1 MSIYYVI
8 IGLAMGASW
17 LVGNMLKRKFKQY
30 SQVPLKTGLTGKEVA
45 ERMLADNGITD
56 VTVMAVPG
64 QLTDHYHP
72 GKKTVNL
79 SEWVHNEK
87 TVAAAAV
94 AAHEVGHAIQHAQ
107 SYRWLG
113 MRSKLVPVVNAGG
126 KLSTFVIF
134 AGIGMMAAQSA
145 LGTLGSGV
153 ALFGAALFGLT
164 TLFAFVTLPVEF
176 DASKRAMAYV
186 TNSGIVTSQE
196 STQAKDA
203 LKWAAMTYVV
213 AALASLA
220 QLAYWLYIILNR
232 R

>member
-1 MSIYYVI
+1 MGMYYVI
-8 IGLAMGASW
+8 IGLTMGASW
-17 LVGNMLKRKFKQY
+17 LVGNMLKRKFKKY
-30 SQVPLKTGLTGKEVA
+30 SQVSLKSNMTGKEVA
-45 ERMLADNGITD
+45 EKMLADAGITD
-56 VTVMAVPG
+56 VQVMAVPG

-79 SEWVHNEK
+79 SEWVHNER

-94 AAHEVGHAIQHAQ
+94 AAHEVGHAVQHAE

-113 MRSKLVPVVNAGG
+113 MRSKLVPMVNLGG

-134 AGIGMMAAQSA
+134 AGVGLMAAQSV
-145 LGTLGSGV
+145 LGSSV

-176 DASKRAMAYV
+176 DASNRAMAYV
-186 TNSGIVTSQE
+186 TSSGIVTSQE
-196 STQAKDA
+196 SVQAKDA

-220 QLAYWLYIILNR
+220 QLMYWLYVIFGR
-232 R
+232 SR

>member
-1 MSIYYVI
+1 
-8 IGLAMGASW
+8 MGASW

-30 SQVPLKTGLTGKEVA
+30 SQVGLRSNMTGKDVA
-45 ERMLADNGITD
+45 EKMLADAGITD
-56 VTVMAVPG
+56 VQVIAVPG

-79 SEWVHNEK
+79 SEWVHNER

-94 AAHEVGHAIQHAQ
+94 AAHEVGHAIQHAE

-113 MRSKLVPVVNAGG
+113 MRSKLVPMVNLGG

-134 AGIGMMAAQSA
+134 AGIGLMAAQSV
-145 LGTLGSGV
+145 LGSGV

-186 TNSGIVTSQE
+186 TTSGIVTSQE
-196 STQAKDA
+196 SVQAKDA

-220 QLAYWLYIILNR
+220 QLAYWVFMIVGR
-232 R
+232 SR